1 MGRTTENVKHSFRGF
16 PPVSGR
22 DPLKV
27 FSWLRKLVKACNEND
42 VSEGMALYAVP
53 HFLSGDT
60 ELRYTRELPD
70 SGTTLVVSNIPSYPV
85 AVNWVLQTYAEPLTL
100 ALTQDTFSR
109 AIIEPEE
116 TIESFSALLRGLSD
130 GCGNIHTEGIM
141 KQQLIQGLPA
151 YILTDAFVYNT
162 PACSTQK
169 LMTYTSGKHKAA
181 EEVMTL
187 ALDGQRPS
195 TPFSSRGPRCL
206 SVTPRARPTRAD
218 YPVLALCETE
228 SVVVPPPAPPPE
240 QAQPVWGR
248 QDNLPRYLTGRPEDP
263 RRPRICFLC

>member
-1 MGRTTENVKHSFRGF
+1 V
-16 PPVSGR
+16 
-22 DPLKV
+22 
-27 FSWLRKLVKACNEND
+27 
-42 VSEGMALYAVP
+42 
-53 HFLSGDT
+53 GDA

-70 SGTTLVVSNIPSYPV
+70 SGTTLVVSNIASYPV
-85 AVNWVLQTYAEPLTL
+85 AVNWVLQTYAEPRTL

-116 TIESFSALLRGLSD
+116 TIESLSARLRGLSD
-130 GCGNIHTEGIM
+130 GCGNIHTDRIM
-141 KQQLIQGLPA
+141 KQQLTQGQPA
-151 YILTDAFVYNT
+151 YILSDACVYNT

-248 QDNLPRYLTGRPEDP
+248 QDNLPRFLTGCPEDP
-263 RRPRICFLC
+263 RRPRICFLCWTPGHMSYTCPILTDQ